1 VQTTM
6 GQRWRTR
13 RLRWENGATMPLLEH
28 LAELR
33 RRVIISAL
41 AIAGGTLIGYFA
53 FAPVFNLLT
62 RPLCGLPP
70 DVRQTL
76 SSQTCFVFHEVTGA
90 FAFRLKLALIVG
102 VVLTAPLWLFQLWA
116 FLAPALHARER
127 RWAYAFVAI
136 GTPLFLVGAALAYTV
151 LGTAFRFL
159 LGFTPANA
167 TNLIDANSYVTWIAV
182 RVLVFGVSF
191 EAPLIVVMLNLAGVL
206 RGSTLTRSRRV
217 VVVALSVYSAVVT
230 PGQDMSTMLALFV
243 PMYVLYELSA
253 YICRRND
260 RRRDR
265 RERLAA
271 VPAEESA
278 AQVP

>member
-1 VQTTM
+1 VQTTL
-6 GQRWRTR
+6 GRRLRAR
-13 RLRWENGATMPLLEH
+13 RLRWEDGAKMPLLGH

-33 RRVIISAL
+33 RRIISSAVVVS
-41 AIAGGTLIGYFA
+41 AGTVIGYFL
-53 FAPVFNLLT
+53 FGPVFTLLT

-76 SSQTCFVFHEVTGA
+76 STQTCFVFHDVTGA

-102 VVLTAPLWLFQLWA
+102 VVLAAPFWLYQLWA

-127 RWAYAFVAI
+127 RWAFTFVAV
-136 GTPLFLVGAALAYTV
+136 GTPLFLFGSALAYFV
-151 LGTAFRFL
+151 LRTAFRFL
-159 LGFTPANA
+159 LGFTPSNA

-182 RVLVFGVSF
+182 LVLVFGVSF
-191 EAPLIVVMLNLAGVL
+191 EAPLIVVMLNLAGIL
-206 RGSTLTRSRRV
+206 RGSTLTKSRRV
-217 VVVALSVYSAVVT
+217 VLVALSAYSAVVT

-243 PMYVLYELSA
+243 PMYILYEVSA

-265 RERLAA
+265 RERPVAA
-271 VPAEESA
+271 PEEEAVAS
-278 AQVP
+278 